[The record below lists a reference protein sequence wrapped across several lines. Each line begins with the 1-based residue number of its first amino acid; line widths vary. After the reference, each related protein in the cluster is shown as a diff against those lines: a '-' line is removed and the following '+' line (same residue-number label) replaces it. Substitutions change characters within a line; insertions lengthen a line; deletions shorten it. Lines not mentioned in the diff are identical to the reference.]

1 MSMHSGAT
9 TEGWGRRCGPGL
21 RWRPLEI
28 LAMVLGFMTFWPL
41 GLAVIGFKFWQR
53 KTGYEGDLV
62 TMARESFDS
71 VRSGDFARGPWARSF
86 SWGCGTRNGNGGTRR
101 ARDFGGFARM
111 RPTGNVAFDEWRD
124 AELARLEEERRK
136 LESAQQEFADYMETL
151 RRAKDREEFD
161 RFMSQRGRGT
171 PPTDT
176 SHGPAA

>member
-1 MSMHSGAT
+1 MSMYSGAT
-9 TEGWGRRCGPGL
+9 TEGWGRRCGPNL

-28 LAMVLGFMTFWPL
+28 LARVLGFMTFWPL

-53 KTGYEGDLV
+53 KTGYEGDMV
-62 TMARESFDS
+62 TMARESYDS

-86 SWGCGTRNGNGGTRR
+86 SWGCAPREGNGARR

-124 AELARLEEERRK
+124 AELTRLEEERRK
-136 LESAQQEFADYMETL
+136 LDAAQQEFADYMENL

-171 PPTDT
+171 PPADT
-176 SHGPAA
+176 GHNPSA